1 MECVLQQLENFQK
14 IIASLGQEDV
24 RNQWESQY
32 AGLVDSIKG
41 ALPTRAGPSGSCANG
56 EAHRGEDAH
65 AVHQAVPGLMEFEDD
80 DL

>member
-14 IIASLGQEDV
+14 IIASLGQDEV
-24 RNQWESQY
+24 RNQLESQC

-41 ALPTRAGPSGSCANG
+41 ALPTRAGPAGSCGSG

-65 AVHQAVPGLMEFEDD
+65 AVHQA
-80 DL
+80 